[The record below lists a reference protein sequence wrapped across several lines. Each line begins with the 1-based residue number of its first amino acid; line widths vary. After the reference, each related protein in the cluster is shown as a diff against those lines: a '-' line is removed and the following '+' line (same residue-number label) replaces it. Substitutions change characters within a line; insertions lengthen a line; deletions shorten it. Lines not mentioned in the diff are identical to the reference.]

1 MTDLQIQDYIKK
13 LAGVKLDFPF
23 GPNILV
29 YKTSNDKMFALMTKD
44 KKPLRLSL
52 RCDPLLSEKLREEYE
67 TVLPGQNLNKKNW
80 NTILCTGQ
88 VADEDLKSLIILSY
102 NLANDDNN

>member
-13 LAGVKLDFPF
+13 LAGAKLDFPF